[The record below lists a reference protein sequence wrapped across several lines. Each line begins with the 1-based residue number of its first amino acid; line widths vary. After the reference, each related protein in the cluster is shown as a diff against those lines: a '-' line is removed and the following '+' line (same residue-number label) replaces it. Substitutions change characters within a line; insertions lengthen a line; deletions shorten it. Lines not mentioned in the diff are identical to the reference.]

1 MIFKGFS
8 LSRILNAKPKPR
20 PHSSSR
26 PKPGSDQSRPR
37 SRSRPC
43 PRRHSSGPK
52 PNSSP
57 LTESELEGKFLNLVL
72 SYHLPKVTQQHQ
84 FHPQR
89 QWRWDFCW
97 PQFKL
102 AVEIQGFGPGH
113 NSYSG
118 MSNDYEKHNEAIL
131 LGWRVLYFMSHDLN
145 PKNAPAT
152 ISIVRN
158 TLGIPTPIT
167 ISDSQKP
174 TDKLTPIERGRRKLD
189 QIINKNGWS

>member
-8 LSRILNAKPKPR
+8 LHRILNCSKRPRKPPNTT
-20 PHSSSR
+20 
-26 PKPGSDQSRPR
+26 QSRTYRRR
-37 SRSRPC
+37 SP
-43 PRRHSSGPK
+43 SSGPK
-52 PNSSP
+52 PTSKP
-57 LTESELEGKFLNLVL
+57 LTESELEAKFLNLTL
-72 SYHLPKVTQQHQ
+72 AYHLPKVTQQHQ

-97 PQFKL
+97 PNYKL

-113 NSYSG
+113 NSYDG

-131 LGWRVLYFMSHDLN
+131 LGWRILYFMSHDLL

-158 TLGIPTPIT
+158 TLGIPIP
-167 ISDSQKP
+167 SVPNDQDP
-174 TDKLTPIERGRRKLD
+174 AVKLTPVESGRRKLD
-189 QIINKNGWS
+189 QIINKNGWA